1 MTQFLPFEKWYV
13 FSFPGIGWDISTNEV
28 FKLWN

>member
-13 FSFPGIGWDISTNEV
+13 SAFHSIGWDISTNEV